1 MEGETQKAVARIGNR
16 KAIVGRLAFRKVNET
31 LQTRADCRA
40 GHFRFSRPAT
50 TTESGTSSIQIDL
63 SS

>member
-31 LQTRADCRA
+31 HQTRTDSRA
-40 GHFRFSRPAT
+40 IRVRFSHPAT
-50 TTESGTSSIQIDL
+50 TTEAEASSTQIDL
-63 SS
+63 NS